1 MSINTSQANQKLGKV
16 KNKTMRK
23 TRFSVNG
30 YAKPTPAKFRKI
42 GDALLV
48 SSTIVSSQFPDN
60 PKIMLAS
67 QLVGIVGKFL
77 TNFFH

>member
-1 MSINTSQANQKLGKV
+1 
-16 KNKTMRK
+16 MRK
-23 TRFSVNG
+23 TRFGVNG

-48 SSTIVSSQFPDN
+48 SSTIVSAQFPDN